1 MREGATA
8 ALVCET
14 AGGDPLPRISWW
26 RGKTVIDD
34 VVEEVGG
41 GNALSIIYKGQAIR
55 SNFIRNNGTCAGLKI
70 HVCKDL
76 IRAQQS
82 SSMFLCWWVYLSDID
97 NNNFFMVS
105 HKTHSECDKTYISK
119 LIIQPMQPTM

>member
-1 MREGATA
+1 MLNSQEGPSEHAEITVKFTSTLSLLTTVPPQRPRIVSRATGEAFGEWTAPVREGATA

-41 GNALSIIYKGQAIR
+41 GNALSMIYKGQA
-55 SNFIRNNGTCAGLKI
+55 K
-70 HVCKDL
+70 V
-76 IRAQQS
+76 
-82 SSMFLCWWVYLSDID
+82 
-97 NNNFFMVS
+97 
-105 HKTHSECDKTYISK
+105 
-119 LIIQPMQPTM
+119 

>member
-1 MREGATA
+1 MSIELHPRIKLNLIIPPLRPRIVSRATGEAFGEWTAPVREGATA

-41 GNALSIIYKGQAIR
+41 DGSALSVVYG
-55 SNFIRNNGTCAGLKI
+55 GTSQSIG
-70 HVCKDL
+70 HVLGPK
-76 IRAQQS
+76 
-82 SSMFLCWWVYLSDID
+82 
-97 NNNFFMVS
+97 
-105 HKTHSECDKTYISK
+105 
-119 LIIQPMQPTM
+119 